1 VSEAI
6 HINDHGER
14 VRVHQHHLND
24 RLHAHGDQP
33 IAVNGNC
40 DPTTI
45 GQSALA
51 AWFLGALGET
61 VTTVR
66 GGTITVGVQQ
76 IIADPGRREHAQLQ
90 RARDRR
96 GKQFPGASPSL
107 DIITTVE
114 WGAKAPS
121 APIKR
126 VGRPDKFV
134 FHGTDGH
141 APQLDGKPV
150 ETLAEAKAYARS
162 IQHDHMVSRGFID
175 SGHNFLVT
183 RSGHVLEGR
192 HGSVAAIKAGVM
204 VDSAHCRTQNHQPGV
219 EHEHVHGEQL
229 TAAQREASLRLH
241 EFICRHTDIK
251 PSQVFPHKAFDGT
264 DCPDGLQ
271 SGLAG
276 FRADLASRLA
286 HHGSKA

>member
-1 VSEAI
+1 MSEAI
-6 HINDHGER
+6 HINDRGER
-14 VRVHQHHLND
+14 VRVYQQHLND
-24 RLHAHGDQP
+24 RLHAHGDQS
-33 IAVNGNC
+33 IAVNGTC

-45 GQSALA
+45 RQSALA

-61 VTTVR
+61 VTTVQ

-76 IIADPGRREHAQLQ
+76 IIADPARREAAQLQ

-96 GKQFPGASPSL
+96 GKPFLGAGPSL
-107 DIITTVE
+107 DIITTAE

-121 APIKR
+121 APITAR
-126 VGRPDKFV
+126 RPTGQVRLSRDRRPRAAAGR
-134 FHGTDGH
+134 
-141 APQLDGKPV
+141 KPV
-150 ETLAEAKAYARS
+150 ETLAEAKAYALS
-162 IQHDHMVSRGFID
+162 IQHDHMVNRGFID

-192 HGSVAAIKAGVM
+192 HGSLQAIKAGVM

-241 EFICRHTDIK
+241 ELICRHTGIK
-251 PSQVFPHKAFDGT
+251 PSEVFPHKAFDGT

-276 FRADLASRLA
+276 FRADLANRLA
-286 HHGSKA
+286 H